1 MKQASSKQN
10 MKQASSKQ
18 KMNIDHENAQARS
31 FNIGGQ
37 VRSSAELVRKFQIK
51 QEKVM
56 MSNVGGTK
64 EAMARGFEKA
74 TKVTNQQPSTRQILP
89 STTATSKP
97 RGFDKKIEGSSQQP
111 SKIQIHPTPA
121 TSKTKGSYERQIK
134 GSNQQPSNRLIP
146 PNQSKGSR
154 QVLESNSQCMDRNQM
169 RMEEGKAQ
177 SKGCLQIQEP
187 KRNPTKRVVAEANEL
202 MENYQSS
209 RQPLKKG
216 MIEHND
222 SHEKQRSPRKKIKR
236 IPMCPAMLIDE
247 FLEEN
252 GVGSEG
258 EEEENEMDDEEEVAG
273 EEEGE
278 NVLEKE
284 GAGKI
289 KRNLVICS
297 FYLVLLLYVHH
308 IWYFIMC
315 YLFFFNYLEL
325 LLLQQNRYI

>member
-56 MSNVGGTK
+56 MRNVGGTK

-121 TSKTKGSYERQIK
+121 TSKTKGYERQIK

-154 QVLESNSQCMDRNQM
+154 QVLESNSQCMDGNQM
-169 RMEEGKAQ
+169 RMEEGKTQ

-187 KRNPTKRVVAEANEL
+187 KRNPTKRIVAEANEL

-315 YLFFFNYLEL
+315 YLFSFNYLEL